1 MLVDINLLPE
11 KERERSTLLIAAL
24 VILGA
29 AILFWA
35 ILFILSLSLSK
46 ETARTEA
53 QITSL
58 HASQEAIREDIQPST
73 HAEDRE
79 KLAST
84 VEWAEANRFDTLP
97 LLRELIALLPKRGF
111 FVSFEF
117 TAPHE
122 STVVVQFE
130 NKSDAAYYLTRIKSS
145 TVVSSATME
154 SLVAESSDEET
165 DLGTLPRFEA
175 TYQIEYKDERG
186 AVVEVEGT
194 EEVVENEEI
203 SEQEVDSDE

>member
-24 VILGA
+24 IVIGA

-35 ILFILSLSLSK
+35 VLFILSLSLSK
-46 ETARTEA
+46 EAARTEM
-53 QITSL
+53 QITAL

-73 HAEDRE
+73 NADERE

-84 VEWAEANRFDTLP
+84 VKWAEANRFDTLP
-97 LLRELIALLPKRGF
+97 LLREMIALLPQRGF

-122 STVVVQFE
+122 STVIVQFDS
-130 NKSDAAYYLTRIKSS
+130 KSDAAYYLTRIESS

-154 SLVAESSDEET
+154 SLVAESLDEET
-165 DLGTLPRFEA
+165 DLATLPRFEA
-175 TYQIEYKDERG
+175 TYHIEYKDERG

-194 EEVVENEEI
+194 EEVEATDETV
-203 SEQEVDSDE
+203 EQEGDSDE